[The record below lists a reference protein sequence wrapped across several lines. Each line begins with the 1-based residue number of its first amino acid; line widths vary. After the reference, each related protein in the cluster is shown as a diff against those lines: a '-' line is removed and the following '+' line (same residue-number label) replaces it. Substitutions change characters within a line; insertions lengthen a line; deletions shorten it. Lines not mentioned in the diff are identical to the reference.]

1 MAIEI
6 VGLLLVQTVIGTGFI
21 HIVMNLDAA
30 TEIAVG
36 SLCFGAVAAS
46 GLMFVVTFLEV
57 EALLPRSRRLLIGR
71 AEMVMAGEVFTA
83 LPIEALRPWSALG
96 IYGATLLA
104 ICLIVLSLA
113 NGWQRGSKL
122 ALFRM
127 IGWAPTLMIG
137 VCRIGS
143 YLLPGARPT
152 ESVVLFQFALAL
164 RRAGQ

>member
-1 MAIEI
+1 
-6 VGLLLVQTVIGTGFI
+6 
-21 HIVMNLDAA
+21 
-30 TEIAVG
+30 
-36 SLCFGAVAAS
+36 
-46 GLMFVVTFLEV
+46 
-57 EALLPRSRRLLIGR
+57 
-71 AEMVMAGEVFTA
+71 MAGRVFIA

-143 YLLPGARPT
+143 SLLPGARPT